1 MYYITFFSKI
11 KEVIFPKN
19 SLKSIEADAF
29 ASCKSIKDLMLPK
42 GLLQIGDNAFKDC
55 KALEYVF
62 IPDSVVLI
70 GEDLFG
76 SNHSVIVLG
85 ETGSEAEKYANANLP
100 KLPFSTNVSAISAA
114 KKAPERKTETK
125 IFDVFGEDVKCS
137 STLIFF
143 HNALEY

>member
-1 MYYITFFSKI
+1 MSVFLKALQKSEKKAFSGNNKI

-55 KALEYVF
+55 TALEYVF

-114 KKAPERKTETK
+114 KKAPKGK
-125 IFDVFGEDVKCS
+125 LKQKFLMS
-137 STLIFF
+137 S
-143 HNALEY
+143 AKM